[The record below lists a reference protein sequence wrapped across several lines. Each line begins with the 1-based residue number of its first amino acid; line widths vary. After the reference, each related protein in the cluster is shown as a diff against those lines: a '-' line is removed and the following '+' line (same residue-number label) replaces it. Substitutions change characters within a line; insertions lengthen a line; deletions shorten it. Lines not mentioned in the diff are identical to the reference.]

1 MASRSEGIMP
11 VTESDV
17 NQNLPLCEDSSPEA
31 VQISNLDDNGESSQ
45 RKQVPL
51 ENMVPDDSDAR
62 WMGCGQPMKD
72 IRPQA
77 AMSVGRDADFYKMDH
92 KKRGQAIIF
101 VHDQFDDIN
110 LQPRT
115 CAKHD
120 TAITRHAFEHLS
132 FEVKEHWNLKKRDF
146 LATLQE
152 VSSENHHN
160 SDCLV
165 VVFMSH
171 GNVNNNKEFLC
182 TRDFKVDTEELWK
195 NFTADKCPSLAG
207 KPKLFF
213 IQACR
218 GDNIDKGV
226 KMKNPKALNVQV
238 DCMHRKEDY
247 VIPLHA
253 DMLMMWASYPGMFAF
268 KSYQNDINGSVFIHF
283 LSKVLIQD
291 GRTCDLFT
299 LLLRVTREVA
309 TRYESYTPQSNL
321 LHQNKQTPYMV
332 STLMRKLVFPVWK
345 S

>member
-17 NQNLPLCEDSSPEA
+17 NQNLPLHEDSSPEA
-31 VQISNLDDNGESSQ
+31 VQISNLDDNGES
-45 RKQVPL
+45 
-51 ENMVPDDSDAR
+51 
-62 WMGCGQPMKD
+62 

-146 LATLQE
+146 LATLHQ

-182 TRDFKVDTEELWK
+182 TQDFKVDTEELWK

-226 KMKNPKALNVQV
+226 KMKHTKALNVQV

-253 DMLMMWASYPGMFAF
+253 DMLMMWASYPGVFTAF
-268 KSYQNDINGSVFIHF
+268 CYIRFRTSCIHNM
-283 LSKVLIQD
+283 
-291 GRTCDLFT
+291 
-299 LLLRVTREVA
+299 
-309 TRYESYTPQSNL
+309 P
-321 LHQNKQTPYMV
+321 
-332 STLMRKLVFPVWK
+332 
-345 S
+345 

>member
-17 NQNLPLCEDSSPEA
+17 NQNLPLHEDSSPEA
-31 VQISNLDDNGESSQ
+31 VQISNLDDNGESQ

-51 ENMVPDDSDAR
+51 ENMVPDDSDTR

-146 LATLQE
+146 LATLHQ

-182 TRDFKVDTEELWK
+182 TQDFKVDTEELWK

-213 IQACR
+213 IQFSRHA
-218 GDNIDKGV
+218 GV
-226 KMKNPKALNVQV
+226 
-238 DCMHRKEDY
+238 
-247 VIPLHA
+247 
-253 DMLMMWASYPGMFAF
+253 
-268 KSYQNDINGSVFIHF
+268 
-283 LSKVLIQD
+283 
-291 GRTCDLFT
+291 TT
-299 LLLRVTREVA
+299 LTRV
-309 TRYESYTPQSNL
+309 
-321 LHQNKQTPYMV
+321 
-332 STLMRKLVFPVWK
+332 
-345 S
+345 